1 VLVQRVAVDL
11 AVVLEIDGTD
21 GVQDAGWVLA
31 SRVLDLASVAGV
43 VEEVR
48 GTWFTYEP
56 VEGRLDR
63 LVKGRE

>member
-1 VLVQRVAVDL
+1 MQRVAVDL

-21 GVQDAGWVLA
+21 GVQDARRVLA

-48 GTWFTYEP
+48 GIWFTYEP
-56 VEGRLDR
+56 VDGRLDR
-63 LVKGRE
+63 SVKGGG

>member
-1 VLVQRVAVDL
+1 MQRVAVDL
-11 AVVLEIDGTD
+11 AVVLEINGTD
-21 GVQDAGWVLA
+21 RVQDARRVLA

>member
-1 VLVQRVAVDL
+1 VQHVAVDL
-11 AVVLEIDGTD
+11 AIVLEIDGTD
-21 GVQDAGWVLA
+21 GVQDTGRVLA
-31 SRVLDLASVAGV
+31 SRVLDLTSVAGV

-56 VEGRLDR
+56 IDGRLHR